1 MRRNR
6 FRGSG
11 AGDAGERDQ
20 AREAACLECSA
31 READEEDLVSR
42 LVILTQE
49 AIAALDAAAD
59 AEADGTDREGPLA
72 QSRLGGDADLV
83 VHDLGD
89 PAGVCRKNRTLQLD
103 DIGPVRVFRLV
114 PGPVEK
120 AHQPLHCTLPV
131 ETLGPA

>member
-1 MRRNR
+1 
-6 FRGSG
+6 
-11 AGDAGERDQ
+11 
-20 AREAACLECSA
+20 
-31 READEEDLVSR
+31 
-42 LVILTQE
+42 
-49 AIAALDAAAD
+49 AALDAAAD

-72 QSRLGGDADLV
+72 QSRFGGDADLV

-120 AHQPLHCTLPV
+120 AHQPLHCTLPRGNV
-131 ETLGPA
+131 RGSVALRPRCARLQLLQPPGWAP